1 MGTSSFTQT
10 DNLYNYQQIEPV
22 LDSASYILGKH
33 KTAAVKTNL
42 NQLNN
47 SSKHHKPT
55 VVKTHLNQFNNN
67 TEQHKTV
74 AVKANSNQLNNNS
87 EHHKPRII
95 NGFKLPWSP
104 LLTLN
109 SQRLAP
115 VLQKPPI
122 VHNRPVSPEQPI
134 LDSDSSHS
142 MSTQNKYKCD
152 QCGIVFA
159 SNDALYK
166 HKARFCIGV
175 KDSGIGREPIYSD
188 DEDIEGDSANYASN
202 GFTKKGPAKKVIQHQ
217 SPRKKKQQEVNE
229 WKLLRSIRETNDD
242 VEDPV
247 SIYTQKFMNNIK
259 TQDEIY
265 NEILADYERLQRK
278 QKDVIRQ
285 MYDLQVESEF
295 VQDRNITLKQTNT
308 STDNRSGQFEE
319 LHRRNN
325 RLGDERRLI
334 QEKLEDLI
342 SNNYQPTK
350 MSGYDPYRL
359 LRDMKEQQE
368 LNEKALDF
376 LRERLIYASGVHD
389 TASAPYANNRL
400 RRAVVENVR
409 NSRNEYLNS
418 GGHDAAVIARYSD
431 LEYKLNLYKEYP
443 SDKDYPEPLK
453 PAKYQY
459 EPRID
464 PLTEGLKSVNEE
476 SERLHNELKEMHRK
490 FDTLSS
496 RTKQLELSLAASKA
510 TDPIDQYDP
519 YASSTK
525 YFSYQSASAARDNNN
540 DKYNQ
545 PKDNQ
550 QKALSTFDKHVTSRS
565 SPALSL
571 LAANMNPLRNSL
583 GPQAYDPSM
592 GFVIFFDF
600 ILCLPSKIEICTLIA
615 SIHHPKSGL
624 GVPSPLPPLS
634 CEDYL
639 DDKTSERFRVAIVA
653 TKQPIP
659 SCPPQQ
665 ALTIVIEVQTSM
677 NKKAS
682 VDELE
687 TNAWTKFALFDS
699 KNRLSSGRWKV
710 PLKRLP
716 VSYHEHLGVIRN
728 LATYERAELYY
739 RLVNSQDADEQSG
752 APISPKFRE
761 YYTYPLQYRN

>member
-1 MGTSSFTQT
+1 METSSFNQSE
-10 DNLYNYQQIEPV
+10 NLSKHQQIKPIF
-22 LDSASYILGKH
+22 DSASYILGKH
-33 KTAAVKTNL
+33 KTVALKT
-42 NQLNN
+42 
-47 SSKHHKPT
+47 
-55 VVKTHLNQFNNN
+55 
-67 TEQHKTV
+67 
-74 AVKANSNQLNNNS
+74 NSNQLNTSS
-87 EHHKPRII
+87 EQHKPRII
-95 NGFKLPWSP
+95 NDFKLPWSP
-104 LLTLN
+104 LLTSN

-115 VLQKPPI
+115 VLQKSTI
-122 VHNRPVSPEQPI
+122 VHNRPVAPEQQI

-159 SNDALYK
+159 SNEALHK

-188 DEDIEGDSANYASN
+188 DEDIGDASANYAVN

-229 WKLLRSIRETNDD
+229 WKLQRPIRETNDD
-242 VEDPV
+242 VEDQI

-259 TQDEIY
+259 THDEIY
-265 NEILADYERLQRK
+265 NEILADYEQLQRK

-285 MYDLQVESEF
+285 MYDLQVESDF
-295 VQDRNITLKQTNT
+295 LKDRNITLKPTN
-308 STDNRSGQFEE
+308 NRNGQFEE

-325 RLGDERRLI
+325 RLEEERRLI
-334 QEKLEDLI
+334 QEKLEELI

-376 LRERLIYASGVHD
+376 LRDRLIYASGIHD
-389 TASAPYANNRL
+389 AASAPYVNNRL

-409 NSRNEYLNS
+409 NTRNEYLKS

-431 LEYKLNLYKEYP
+431 LEYKLNLYKEHA
-443 SDKDYPEPLK
+443 SDIDYPEPLK

-476 SERLHNELKEMHRK
+476 SERLQNELKEMHRK

-496 RTKQLELSLAASKA
+496 RTKQLELSLATSRAV
-510 TDPIDQYDP
+510 DPIDPYDP
-519 YASSTK
+519 YTSSTK
-525 YFSYQSASAARDNNN
+525 YSSYQSAVRDTNN
-540 DKYNQ
+540 DQYNQ
-545 PKDNQ
+545 PNYNQ
-550 QKALSTFDKHVTSRS
+550 QTPLSTSDKHITSRA

-571 LAANMNPLRNSL
+571 LASNMNPLRNSL
-583 GPQAYDPSM
+583 GPQLYDPSM

-600 ILCLPSKIEICTLIA
+600 ILYLPSKIETCALIA

-624 GVPSPLPPLS
+624 GVPSPLPPLT
-634 CEDYL
+634 CEEYL
-639 DDKTSERFRVAIVA
+639 DNKTSERFRVAIVA

-659 SCPPQQ
+659 SCSPQQ

-677 NKKAS
+677 SKNAS

-687 TNAWTKFALFDS
+687 TNAWTKFALFDT

-716 VSYHEHLGVIRN
+716 ISYHEHLGVIKN

-739 RLVNSQDADEQSG
+739 RLVNAQDADEQTG

-761 YYTYPLQYRN
+761 YYAYPLQVS